1 MSHIMMKMKERSTKN
16 MKMMVEGILFLLIFV
31 LIENLD
37 DFIVDDDNRPIPKP
51 SHRRYQNTP

>member
-1 MSHIMMKMKERSTKN
+1 